1 MKSGTGVPPVKHA
14 QNARATTI
22 GNVMTPERWQRIE
35 EVLQAALDQPPAD
48 RATFLNQACAGD
60 HELER
65 ETNSLVEA
73 YDEGA
78 DFFAEPAI
86 AQDARVLINGDGQMH
101 PGREI
106 GPYRIIKHIGSGGMG
121 EVYLAHDPRLDR
133 LVALKVIRA
142 GLVFDE
148 ALLRRFQTEARVAS
162 ALNHANILTV
172 YEIGQDGEIFF
183 IATEY
188 IDGLTI
194 RERIRAADL
203 TLKDVF
209 EIAGQLLSGL
219 ETAHAAGI
227 IHRDIKPENVIQRHD
242 GVVKIL
248 DFGIAKLLEKSSPE
262 TPVTTSPIIR
272 TETGVGVM
280 LGTIG
285 YMSPEQVRGLP
296 VDVQTDIWS
305 CGVVLYEM
313 LGGRRPFDGETN
325 ADTLVTMLEREPE
338 PLFDAG
344 AQTPA
349 ALRQIQ
355 LVIDK
360 ALCKEPAGRYQSA
373 AEMRTSLEK
382 IRRAL
387 EANKQ
392 LGAGVVSTQ
401 TKATE
406 LRSLAAQPSRSG
418 LRTAIV
424 TTIAALLITSM
435 FAAAFLYRR
444 QRARLRANS
453 LAVNAAPK
461 PYLQM
466 TEAEKLAFVEAQEQR
481 ISNMMGDR
489 PVKLNDEALRVI
501 KVRVDRYA
509 TRQNSA
515 SLKPDEEPL
524 RDVYARAP
532 EYIPVIARAF
542 AARKIPI
549 VVGVYLPMIESA
561 YRPCYENEIGA
572 KGLFQFLPGTAQEY
586 GVSRTEMCD
595 VNKMAPAAAHYLADR
610 MAELGD
616 DAQSMTLVLLS
627 YNRGPD
633 AVRDSLRRLRET
645 DANYERNFWTLFAN
659 RSKLDETFQKESA
672 GYVPAF
678 FAAAIIGENPEAFDL
693 QMPALS
699 SFARDV
705 STRN

>member
-1 MKSGTGVPPVKHA
+1 
-14 QNARATTI
+14 
-22 GNVMTPERWQRIE
+22 MTPERWHRVE
-35 EVLQAALDQPPAD
+35 EVLQAALDHPPAD
-48 RATFLNQACAGD
+48 RAAFLNEACAGD
-60 HELER
+60 EELER
-65 ETNSLVEA
+65 ETSSMIAA
-73 YDEGA
+73 YDEGSE
-78 DFFAEPAI
+78 FFAEPAM
-86 AQDARVLINGDGQMH
+86 ARDARVIINSDAQMH

-106 GPYRIIKHIGSGGMG
+106 GPYQIVRHIGSGGMG

-133 LVALKVIRA
+133 LVALKVIRP
-142 GLVFDE
+142 GLLFDE

-172 YEIGQDGEIFF
+172 YEIGQDDEIFF

-203 TLKDVF
+203 TLKEVL
-209 EIAGQLLSGL
+209 EIAGQLLFGL
-219 ETAHAAGI
+219 EAAHANGI

-262 TPVTTSPIIR
+262 NPLTASPVVR

-285 YMSPEQVRGLP
+285 YMSPEQVRGLA
-296 VDVQTDIWS
+296 VDVRTDIWS
-305 CGVVLYEM
+305 CGVLLYEM
-313 LGGRRPFDGETN
+313 LDGQRPFDGQTN

-338 PLFDAG
+338 PLFG
-344 AQTPA
+344 TGGQTPA

-355 LVIDK
+355 VVIDK
-360 ALCKEPAGRYQSA
+360 ALSKQPDQRHQTA
-373 AEMRTSLEK
+373 AEMRASLEK
-382 IRRAL
+382 IKTAL
-387 EANKQ
+387 EARKQ
-392 LGAGVVSTQ
+392 SGAGAISGQ
-401 TKATE
+401 TNVRD
-406 LRSLAAQPSRSG
+406 LQSLAAQSNTSG
-418 LRTAIV
+418 FRRALGMTM
-424 TTIAALLITSM
+424 AALLITAM
-435 FAAAFLYRR
+435 FAAAFMYQR
-444 QRARLRANS
+444 QRARSRANL
-453 LAVNAAPK
+453 LAVKAAPK

-466 TEAEKLAFVEAQEQR
+466 AEAEKLAFIGAQEQR

-489 PVKLNDEALRVI
+489 PVKLNDEALKAI
-501 KVRVDRYA
+501 MVRVDRYA
-509 TRQNSA
+509 ARQNA
-515 SLKPDEEPL
+515 AALKPGEDSL
-524 RDVYARAP
+524 SSTYARAP

-561 YRPCYENEIGA
+561 YIPCYESEIGA
-572 KGLFQFLPGTAQEY
+572 KGLFQFVPRTAEHY
-586 GVSRTEMCD
+586 GVSRAEMCD

-633 AVRDSLRRLRET
+633 AVRDSLRSLRET

-659 RSKLDETFQKESA
+659 RSKLDETFQRESA
-672 GYVPAF
+672 WYVPQF
-678 FAAAIIGENPEAFDL
+678 FAAAIVGENPEAFDL
-693 QMPALS
+693 QMPSLS
-699 SFARDV
+699 SFAK
-705 STRN
+705 